1 MDMPQPCVVVSLY
14 RSLRKPPLGVKA
26 ASAQAASPVGDM
38 SRKTGSSRKVMT
50 LGATVGLIIVD
61 V

>member
-26 ASAQAASPVGDM
+26 ASAQAASPAGDM
-38 SRKTGSSRKVMT
+38 FRKTGRSRKVMT
-50 LGATVGLIIVD
+50 LGARRGVLLLDI
-61 V
+61 